1 MSTGG
6 SKVAFAVGVL
16 GVAAAHFVV
25 SFFVAFAA
33 GISEGRLLK
42 VVANVLTF
50 PLQFIPKQFELPGL
64 LNWLPWVVVSLC
76 WGLGLS
82 SLVRALAAG
91 SAK

>member
-1 MSTGG
+1 MGNAG
-6 SKVAFAVGVL
+6 SKMAFAVGVL
-16 GVAAAHFVV
+16 GVGAAHFIV

-50 PLQFIPKQFELPGL
+50 PLQFIPRQFELPGL

-76 WGLGLS
+76 WGLGVC
-82 SLVRALAAG
+82 SLLRALAAG
-91 SAK
+91 NVK